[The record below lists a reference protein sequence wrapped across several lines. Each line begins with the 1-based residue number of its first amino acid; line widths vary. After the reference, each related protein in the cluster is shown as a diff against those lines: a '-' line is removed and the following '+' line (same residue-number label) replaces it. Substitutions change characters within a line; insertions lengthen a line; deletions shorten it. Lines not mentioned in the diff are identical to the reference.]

1 MIVFEEF
8 RVNTPEREVL
18 LEITNEITKTVKNSN
33 INEGT
38 CRVFV
43 PHTTAGI
50 TINENA
56 DRSVMKDVANYLN
69 KLIPKGGGLGYSF
82 KHGEGNSDAHIKCSL
97 TGNSIYVLIHEGKLM
112 LGTWQGIMFAEYDGP
127 RNRKV
132 YVQITGELWSI
143 NISYLLKI

>member
-1 MIVFEEF
+1 MITFEKF
-8 RVNTPEREVL
+8 RVKSPQREAL
-18 LEITNEITKTVKNSN
+18 IDITNEINKIVRNSK
-33 INEGT
+33 IQEGV
-38 CRVFV
+38 CRVFI

-56 DRSVMKDVANYLN
+56 DPSVKKDISHFLG
-69 KLIPKGGGLGYSF
+69 KLIPRGGGLGYSY

-97 TGNSIYVLIHEGKLM
+97 TGHSVEIIIHEKKLM

-132 YVQITGELWSI
+132 FVQIQGE
-143 NISYLLKI
+143 